1 VAERHLVSS
10 RLAGP
15 SEPSPHPARPD
26 DEERDVNEALEQ
38 ALATIRPSLGADGYD
53 LRIGES
59 ADASS
64 VEVILEAS
72 PDACA
77 DCLVPDDVLVQIIQI
92 AANEQGDARS
102 VHLRKVGFDSSSH

>member
-1 VAERHLVSS
+1 MS
-10 RLAGP
+10 
-15 SEPSPHPARPD
+15 
-26 DEERDVNEALEQ
+26 EALEQ

-53 LRIGES
+53 LRIGDDSDES
-59 ADASS
+59 T

-102 VHLRKVGFDSSSH
+102 VQLRKVGFDSSTGH